1 VEIAEER
8 ARVRRRRIVIAAV
21 GGAFGAV
28 VLAALG
34 WLLYY
39 RSTYGTFAW
48 WQIPPRI
55 GYCGRDYL
63 RGSTVAALSSQ
74 DGKLVQVTTIEPAG
88 RAVYTEQLPAMYTRA
103 IDPTLPCA
111 MGLIVK
117 QGDQYVQYGLSGG
130 P

>member
-1 VEIAEER
+1 MSA
-8 ARVRRRRIVIAAV
+8 
-21 GGAFGAV
+21 
-28 VLAALG
+28 
-34 WLLYY
+34 
-39 RSTYGTFAW
+39 
-48 WQIPPRI
+48 
-55 GYCGRDYL
+55 L

-111 MGLIVK
+111 MDVIVK